1 MNIKRVDLVEV
12 EDVNKVLLL
21 LDVFGFDALLIN
33 ACHLQRFEYPGDIL
47 NRIILYSNQKQK
59 TGLITQFLQLTRTD
73 NPLAISKD
81 TDIVTIN
88 KIGMKNLIRKRV
100 RKELGL
106 EVSLS
111 NIRYSSGDSISRWV
125 KESRCIYKLCKSSGS
140 QFILSSGARTI
151 TEMVSTRTIE
161 SILFLLDIDP
171 KNYWKDIS
179 EWLDSK
185 DKIRVIKC

>member
-1 MNIKRVDLVEV
+1 MDIKRIDLVEV

-21 LDVFGFDALLIN
+21 IDVFGFDALLLN
-33 ACHLQRFEYPGDIL
+33 ACHLRKFEYPDKIL
-47 NRIILYSNQKQK
+47 NRIILYSNNKNK
-59 TGLITQFLQLTRTD
+59 SSLITKFLQLTRTD
-73 NPLAISKD
+73 NPLAINKN

-88 KIGMKNLIRKRV
+88 KIGMKNLIKKRV

-111 NIRYSSGDSISRWV
+111 NIRYSSGDSISKWV

-140 QFILSSGARTI
+140 QFILSSGAKTI

-161 SILFLLDIDP
+161 SILFLLEIEP
-171 KNYWKDIS
+171 KNYWKDLS

>member
-12 EDVNKVLLL
+12 EDVNKVLVLA
-21 LDVFGFDALLIN
+21 DVFGFDALLIN

-47 NRIILYSNQKQK
+47 NRIFLYTNQKQK
-59 TGLITQFLQLTRTD
+59 SGLITQFLQLTRTD
-73 NPLAISKD
+73 NPLAINKD

-88 KIGMKNLIRKRV
+88 KIGMKNLIKKRV

>member
-12 EDVNKVLLL
+12 EDVNKVLVLA
-21 LDVFGFDALLIN
+21 DVFGFDAFLIN

-47 NRIILYSNQKQK
+47 NRIFLYTNQKQK
-59 TGLITQFLQLTRTD
+59 SGLITQFLQLTRTD
-73 NPLAISKD
+73 NPLAINKD

-88 KIGMKNLIRKRV
+88 KIGMKNLIKKRV